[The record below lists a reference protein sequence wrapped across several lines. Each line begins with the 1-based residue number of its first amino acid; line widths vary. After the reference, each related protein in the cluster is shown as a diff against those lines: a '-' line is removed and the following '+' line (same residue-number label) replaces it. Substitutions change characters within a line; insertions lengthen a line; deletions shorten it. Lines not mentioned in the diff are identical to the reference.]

1 MLLNV
6 ALDLRDFLVKLLDV
20 FFLSSLLVL
29 KLFLL
34 FFFLLSE
41 RLVFSNVVLQ
51 VCLVVFE
58 LLRAIDERLMSP
70 LLLFFQICDLLVHRV
85 VGKFSQEHLFLLID
99 ELIHI
104 LGTLLARELHSAP
117 GDMHGLVDVILLF
130 QVEILFLRIV
140 FTWRDISVFHSS
152 KWRGARCRIL
162 VPDAQILGLLLR
174 LLALLL
180 FSLPGHEDFFV
191 VRGTERRLIF
201 IELAFSAH
209 QAIIAHTGR
218 FKINHL
224 PQFLYLII
232 QFLN

>member
-6 ALDLRDFLVKLLDV
+6 TLDLRDFLVKLLDV

-29 KLFLL
+29 KLLLL

-51 VCLVVFE
+51 VCLVVFK
-58 LLRAIDERLMSP
+58 LLGAIDERLMSP
-70 LLLFFQICDLLVHRV
+70 LLLFLQICDLLVHRV

-99 ELIHI
+99 ELVHI

-130 QVEILFLRIV
+130 QIEILFLRV
-140 FTWRDISVFHSS
+140 VLTWRDISVFHSS
-152 KWRGARCRIL
+152 KWRGTRCRIL

-174 LLALLL
+174 LLTLLL

-209 QAIIAHTGR
+209 QAVIAHTGR